1 MQEPHW
7 KLTTR
12 MLHLLSV
19 SDASILTQRRKVA
32 DLSKLV
38 LMVDLWNLHGSREDN
53 CVKHTTSSP
62 SISSTNVTN
71 YPHVFTGR
79 DPPNPAH
86 DYIPSNMATYGAQTF
101 TSPTTSAPN
110 SAPNSAASY
119 YPSNGH
125 HAYANGGS
133 TYDQR
138 TTYPSYSQANYN
150 PQYQNGYELSQN
162 SHSSPRGSMSSSSN
176 QPLSARSSQDMGIA
190 SNSGVRDARET
201 TIARNLIG
209 SSSAGA
215 NLLQDQHGQYGIWFV
230 LQDLSVRTEGWFR
243 LKLNLF
249 NLAQLTFLE
258 EGNRQPLASG
268 ELLNEA
274 PCLASAFSKPFKV
287 FSAKKFPGV
296 IESTDLSKSFAG
308 QGVKIPV
315 RKDGAHK
322 KRKAGFIGD
331 DDGVGNGEQNGGG
344 NGEHD
349 GGGNEEYDGVGN
361 GDHDA
366 MGVMG
371 SL

>member
-1 MQEPHW
+1 M
-7 KLTTR
+7 
-12 MLHLLSV
+12 
-19 SDASILTQRRKVA
+19 
-32 DLSKLV
+32 
-38 LMVDLWNLHGSREDN
+38 
-53 CVKHTTSSP
+53 
-62 SISSTNVTN
+62 
-71 YPHVFTGR
+71 
-79 DPPNPAH
+79 
-86 DYIPSNMATYGAQTF
+86 
-101 TSPTTSAPN
+101 
-110 SAPNSAASY
+110 
-119 YPSNGH
+119 
-125 HAYANGGS
+125 
-133 TYDQR
+133 
-138 TTYPSYSQANYN
+138 
-150 PQYQNGYELSQN
+150 
-162 SHSSPRGSMSSSSN
+162 
-176 QPLSARSSQDMGIA
+176 
-190 SNSGVRDARET
+190 
-201 TIARNLIG
+201 
-209 SSSAGA
+209 
-215 NLLQDQHGQYGIWFV
+215 
-230 LQDLSVRTEGWFR
+230 
-243 LKLNLF
+243 KLNLF